1 MPAKLGHKP
10 RIIPAIYVKP
20 FVKGQKD
27 DNNDAEALRL
37 VSRAPRLHRNK
48 LATALANKLAR
59 IAWSILHNEKAFDT
73 PPFEMIAI

>member
-37 VSRAPRLHRNK
+37 VSRAPRLI
-48 LATALANKLAR
+48 ATSWQRPWPTNWLGSRGASCTTR
-59 IAWSILHNEKAFDT
+59 RPST
-73 PPFEMIAI
+73 PLRSR